1 MFKSIGAPQQ
11 LLPLTLFG
19 ETHPA
24 AAVGDVLAS
33 LTICRE
39 HLPQVGHSP
48 LRRTRSCEG
57 KGSY

>member
-1 MFKSIGAPQQ
+1 MFKSIGDAQQ

-24 AAVGDVLAS
+24 AAVGDVLSS

-39 HLPQVGHSP
+39 HLPQVSP
-48 LRRTRSCEG
+48 RPLS
-57 KGSY
+57 